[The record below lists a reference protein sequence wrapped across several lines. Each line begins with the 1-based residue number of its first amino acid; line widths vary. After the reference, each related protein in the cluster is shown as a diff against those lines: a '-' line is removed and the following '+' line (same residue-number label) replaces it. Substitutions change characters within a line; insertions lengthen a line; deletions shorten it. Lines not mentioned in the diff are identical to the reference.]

1 MKVLLS
7 GLLLG
12 TALCASAFGQ
22 GRAVAVPERTS
33 VTNPANSS
41 QSMGAGDPAIYSQS
55 IIAQI
60 LSLDPDGNS
69 VMVNLHGK
77 RVEFLIQ
84 KDTRMRADKNTDLGG
99 KPDLSL
105 ADYKP
110 GQTVKIIYR
119 VSDNKT
125 LEMRLRRPKS

>member
-1 MKVLLS
+1 
-7 GLLLG
+7 
-12 TALCASAFGQ
+12 
-22 GRAVAVPERTS
+22 
-33 VTNPANSS
+33 
-41 QSMGAGDPAIYSQS
+41 
-55 IIAQI
+55 
-60 LSLDPDGNS
+60 
-69 VMVNLHGK
+69 MVNLRGK

-99 KPDLSL
+99 KADLSL